1 MSRWRARYGVGV
13 IDRVPEVVRQY
24 RAQRV
29 LLVCGRRSFEASGA
43 ARILPG
49 LATVARVQRWSDFA
63 ANPDV
68 ADLRTGL
75 ALWRE
80 FQPDLVLGI
89 GGGSPMDM
97 AKLLCGFASLPEGGD
112 LPAAVATGEPAAPRR
127 TQLVLVPTTAGSGAE
142 ATHFAVVYVG
152 QRKYSVAHPSLR
164 PDLALLDPALSQS
177 GAAYQ
182 RATSG
187 LDAVT
192 QAIESLWAVGATSAS
207 RAWARRALACLLPA
221 IAPFVA
227 DADETAARAMTI
239 GSHLAGRA
247 IDLSKTTA
255 AHALSYALTKRYG
268 VSHGHAVGLT
278 LGAFLAAHDPA
289 AAPRLRPGVDPAAH
303 AAAMADIYHLLG
315 VSDGRAARTRFE
327 ALMRQIGLP
336 TSLSEVGVTTAAERV
351 ALAES
356 VNPERLGNNPVD
368 FTRSELIGLLTE

>member
-1 MSRWRARYGVGV
+1 M
-13 IDRVPEVVRQY
+13 
-24 RAQRV
+24 
-29 LLVCGRRSFEASGA
+29 
-43 ARILPG
+43 
-49 LATVARVQRWSDFA
+49 
-63 ANPDV
+63 
-68 ADLRTGL
+68 
-75 ALWRE
+75 
-80 FQPDLVLGI
+80 LG
-89 GGGSPMDM
+89 GP
-97 AKLLCGFASLPEGGD
+97 PP
-112 LPAAVATGEPAAPRR
+112 PAAGPGPARPGAVAERCGVSAR
-127 TQLVLVPTTAGSGAE
+127 
-142 ATHFAVVYVG
+142 H
-152 QRKYSVAHPSLR
+152 LR
-164 PDLALLDPALSQS
+164 
-177 GAAYQ
+177 
-182 RATSG
+182 